1 MSPTESDIFCW
12 GGGLKKV
19 AASGLF
25 GVFAVA
31 VGAVGRC
38 ICDCCCRIR
47 CASCGLLWSPLV
59 AAPLLRSASLGF
71 DVATLFNIILIIDQ
85 HLSTNSGRNRWAR
98 KN

>member
-31 VGAVGRC
+31 VGGYVVAVL
-38 ICDCCCRIR
+38 
-47 CASCGLLWSPLV
+47 LLW
-59 AAPLLRSASLGF
+59 
-71 DVATLFNIILIIDQ
+71 
-85 HLSTNSGRNRWAR
+85 
-98 KN
+98 